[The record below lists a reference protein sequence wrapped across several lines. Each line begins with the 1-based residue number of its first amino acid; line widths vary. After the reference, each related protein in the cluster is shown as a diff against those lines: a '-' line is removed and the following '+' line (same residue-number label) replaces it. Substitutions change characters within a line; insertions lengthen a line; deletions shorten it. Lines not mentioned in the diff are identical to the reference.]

1 MITSIE
7 LVDFLSHSDTKLK
20 FEDGVT
26 IFVGD
31 NGAGK
36 SSIIDAITF
45 SLFGQHTRKSN
56 KGLIRRGTNQGYAKI
71 EFSIKD
77 KKYET
82 VRKID
87 TKGSLSAIFS
97 ETTNNNRVEIAAGE
111 RKQFGESMT
120 EQVEK
125 TIGMNFEKLKIASI
139 VQQGELNSIINA
151 KPREFKELLNAII
164 GIDKLD
170 IASDTMQKVTKE
182 FRKKIRTDLG
192 GHDDTDIEFLT
203 KDFEKCQY
211 DIKEAEPEKNQLE
224 SQKKSEH
231 RELEELLKKEET
243 DTPKRDKINQLES
256 QKKEL
261 LRYVKETIQGIQQ
274 EIQENERKIDDCKN
288 CFEELK
294 LKTGFEGKL
303 EKVEEEDK
311 EVIKK
316 IQEITTQIVSLKGK
330 QELKRDKIN
339 QLESQKK
346 ELLRYVKET
355 IQGIQQEIQENERK
369 IDDCKN
375 CFEELKLKTGFEG
388 KLEKVEEEDKEV
400 IKKIQEITTQIVSL
414 KEKEKLAEKLQLKD
428 NKCPVCDSNVEKL
441 NPFFQE
447 EHIKEE
453 IIKLKQDADLKEK
466 ERIMYSQ
473 ERDRFVGE
481 LQKIRDAEATLR
493 AHSIK
498 TKEELVAIQNNT
510 ESKKEKLSLAD
521 NENLEQISQVDDH
534 TKLIFDN
541 ILKLELETKGFD
553 EGELE
558 EEIIKLKQDA
568 DLKEKERIM
577 YSQERDRFVGEL
589 QKIRDAEATLR
600 AHSIKTKEEL
610 VAIQNNTESKKE
622 KLSLADNENLEQISQ
637 VDDHTK
643 LIFDNI
649 LKLELETKGFDEGEF
664 KKLKERIV
672 EKRSNLSQIDQRM
685 GGVLEKI
692 EKAKKQS
699 QVIEKSIVE
708 LEKVKKYMLR
718 LDKIQSNVFS
728 RDGSVAISL
737 RSWALNSISIKASEY
752 LSILNTKIQR
762 IALSEKAKN
771 VSIACHSK
779 TEVLELESLSGG
791 EKVSVALALRLGM
804 ASLLGASNLNL
815 MILDEPTTH
824 LDTERKKSL
833 VDVLSQLSRIEKSQL
848 PMQFL
853 IITHDAEIFENSN
866 VEQIYKFESREEGSR
881 VTAL

>member
-87 TKGSLSAIFS
+87 TKSSLSAIFS

-224 SQKKSEH
+224 SQKKSVH

-288 CFEELK
+288 CFQELK

-447 EHIKEE
+447 EHIK
-453 IIKLKQDADLKEK
+453 
-466 ERIMYSQ
+466 
-473 ERDRFVGE
+473 
-481 LQKIRDAEATLR
+481 
-493 AHSIK
+493 
-498 TKEELVAIQNNT
+498 
-510 ESKKEKLSLAD
+510 
-521 NENLEQISQVDDH
+521 
-534 TKLIFDN
+534 
-541 ILKLELETKGFD
+541 
-553 EGELE
+553 